1 MAGTRRRIASV
12 AIAAGLAVT
21 AGTAIAL
28 VGIGPASAF
37 TPGEGTGKA
46 WCPHYGGT
54 SLGSYRGVYAC
65 KPGGKTS
72 GKTPFDSYPGFQPTE
87 LANRYL
93 YAVTGHTLFDNDVA
107 GNFVALASASFAL
120 PESASGPHVALPV
133 PGDVVS
139 MWGGRSRQRENG
151 DHTQVAIVTAVAAAP
166 AGWVITTL
174 NQGDPADTAVA
185 RGFDTISVSRNLK
198 TWSAL
203 NGFYAD
209 FAWLRLA
216 KPASTSSPAPTPQP
230 APPAPAPGWQAAQAP
245 SQASA
250 PGGPLTAVACAHA
263 GSCAAVGTSGGGA
276 VLETRAAAT
285 GTVVISTAVASTGAA
300 WTPVAVPKPAS
311 ATTSSSLTVVTCPAA
326 AACLAGGSY
335 RSAGQQQGLLVSGH
349 DRSWTA
355 TRAPLPANAAAA
367 PQARI
372 SAVACASAT
381 ACVAVGRYAT
391 STSRD
396 ALLVSGH
403 GSAWSGRAAPL
414 PADASARPDATLVS
428 VACPAATSCTAVGS
442 YVDGLG
448 NRQGM
453 LVLLQGSNWTAVRA
467 PLPADAK
474 VPGAALT
481 AVACPSATACVAVGS
496 YSAATRGFAVTG
508 QGTSW
513 TAAATP
519 EPTGAAGQAKPSF
532 RSIACGTAGC
542 VAVGS
547 YTNADGSTQ
556 GLIVTG
562 QGTVFTAVRTAL
574 PADAAPAQGSP
585 GAQLTSV
592 SCPSVGQCVA
602 AGIYTDSSGEAETL
616 LLSRAGSAWTAV
628 KAPSPANARTVGSQA
643 QGSLTPPTISSVA
656 CWAPSE
662 CIAVGGYPA
671 RNAGMAGLILTGGI

>member
-1 MAGTRRRIASV
+1 MARTRRRIGML
-12 AIAAGLAVT
+12 AIALGLGLT
-21 AGTAIAL
+21 AGTAIVL
-28 VGIGPASAF
+28 TSIGPAGAF
-37 TPGEGTGKA
+37 TPGEGTGTS
-46 WCPHYGGT
+46 WCTRYGGV
-54 SLGSYRGVYAC
+54 SLGSYRNIYAC
-65 KPGGKTS
+65 KPGSKTS
-72 GKTPFDSYPGFQPTE
+72 GKTPFDSYAGFQPTE
-87 LANRYL
+87 LANRFL

-107 GNFVALASASFAL
+107 GNFVALAAASFAL
-120 PESASGPHVALPV
+120 PQSASATTRSLPV
-133 PGDVVS
+133 RGDIIS
-139 MWGGRSRQRENG
+139 MWGGRSKQRENG
-151 DHTQVAIVTAVAAAP
+151 SRTQVAIVTGVAAAP
-166 AGWVITTL
+166 SVWVITTL
-174 NQGDPADTAVA
+174 NQGDPADTAGA
-185 RGFDTISVSRNLK
+185 QGFDTITVSRNFK

-216 KPASTSSPAPTPQP
+216 KPASTSSPAPTQP
-230 APPAPAPGWQAAQAP
+230 TPGWLAAQAP
-245 SQASA
+245 GQASA
-250 PGGPLTAVACAHA
+250 PGGPLIAVACAQA
-263 GSCAAVGTSGGGA
+263 GSCAAVGNSGGGA

-285 GTVVISTAVASTGAA
+285 STAVSGTATTSTAA
-300 WTPVAVPKPAS
+300 TWTPVAVPKPAS

-326 AACLAGGSY
+326 ATCLAGGSY

-349 DRSWTA
+349 DRNWTA
-355 TRAPLPANAAAA
+355 TTAPLPANAAGS

-372 SAVACASAT
+372 SAVACGSAT

-391 STSRD
+391 STSQD

-414 PADASARPDATLVS
+414 PADASGRPDATLVS
-428 VACPAATSCTAVGS
+428 VVCPAATSCTAVGS
-442 YVDGLG
+442 YVDRLG

-467 PLPADAK
+467 PLPGDAK

-519 EPTGAAGQAKPSF
+519 VPAGAAAQAKPSF
-532 RSIACGTAGC
+532 RSIACSLGGC

-547 YTNADGSTQ
+547 YTNADGSAQ
-556 GLIVTG
+556 GLVVTG
-562 QGTVFTAVRTAL
+562 QGTAFTAVRAAL
-574 PADAAPAQGSP
+574 PADAAPDQGSP

-592 SCPSVGQCVA
+592 SCPSAARCVA
-602 AGIYTDSSGEAETL
+602 TGTYTDSSGEAETL
-616 LLSRAGSAWTAV
+616 LLSRTGSAWTAV

-656 CWAPSE
+656 CWAAAS

>member
-1 MAGTRRRIASV
+1 MAGTRRRIASL

-46 WCPHYGGT
+46 WCSRYGGT
-54 SLGSYRGVYAC
+54 SLGSYRDVYAC
-65 KPGGKTS
+65 KPGGKTA
-72 GKTPFDSYPGFQPTE
+72 GKTPFDSFAGFQPTE

-133 PGDVVS
+133 PGDVIS
-139 MWGGRSRQRENG
+139 MWGGRSKQRENG

-174 NQGDPADTAVA
+174 NQGDPSDTAAA
-185 RGFDTISVSRNLK
+185 RGFDTIAVSRNLK

-203 NGFYAD
+203 DGFYAD
-209 FAWLRLA
+209 FAWLKLA
-216 KPASTSSPAPTPQP
+216 KPASDRLPRRRRRRRRRYPAGRQRRRPARAPRRAARSPRSRAR
-230 APPAPAPGWQAAQAP
+230 PPAAARPWGPAAAA
-245 SQASA
+245 
-250 PGGPLTAVACAHA
+250 
-263 GSCAAVGTSGGGA
+263 A

-285 GTVVISTAVASTGAA
+285 KTNAPQTAAP

-326 AACLAGGSY
+326 AVCLAGGSY

-349 DRSWTA
+349 DRGWTA
-355 TRAPLPANAAAA
+355 TTAPLPANAAAA

-372 SAVACASAT
+372 SALACASAT
-381 ACVAVGRYAT
+381 ACVAVGQYAA
-391 STSRD
+391 SMSRD
-396 ALLVSGH
+396 ALLVTGH

-442 YVDGLG
+442 YVDRLG

-453 LVLLQGSNWTAVRA
+453 LVLLRGTGWTAVRA

-481 AVACPSATACVAVGS
+481 AVACRSTTSCVAVGS
-496 YSAATRGFAVTG
+496 YSGATRGFAVASLG
-508 QGTSW
+508 PSW
-513 TAAATP
+513 TATATPVPAGAATL
-519 EPTGAAGQAKPSF
+519 AKPSF
-532 RSIACGTAGC
+532 RSIACGPGGC

-547 YTNADGSTQ
+547 YTSAGGSTQ
-556 GLIVTG
+556 GLVVTG
-562 QGTVFTAVRTAL
+562 QGTVFIAVA
-574 PADAAPAQGSP
+574 G
-585 GAQLTSV
+585 
-592 SCPSVGQCVA
+592 VA
-602 AGIYTDSSGEAETL
+602 AG
-616 LLSRAGSAWTAV
+616 
-628 KAPSPANARTVGSQA
+628 
-643 QGSLTPPTISSVA
+643 
-656 CWAPSE
+656 
-662 CIAVGGYPA
+662 
-671 RNAGMAGLILTGGI
+671 